1 MKKFNDLTAADFPGY
16 DAAKIEE
23 WMAAAK
29 EANKNYVVFM
39 GILLGLCVIVSFA
52 LGALVLPGLLL
63 LIAAPWFIFRK
74 SRRIEKRAE
83 THPRAV
89 MQARRGEPR
98 RSSEI
103 NPVKNAG
110 NAERE

>member
-74 SRRIEKRAE
+74 SRRIEKELKLTR
-83 THPRAV
+83 RAV
-89 MQARRGEPR
+89 MQARRGESVDP
-98 RSSEI
+98 
-103 NPVKNAG
+103 PK
-110 NAERE
+110 

>member
-29 EANKNYVVFM
+29 EANRNYLIFM
-39 GILLGLCVIVSFA
+39 SILLGLCVIVSFA

-63 LIAAPWFIFRK
+63 LIFAPWFIFRK
-74 SRRIEKRAE
+74 SRRIEKELKLTR
-83 THPRAV
+83 RAV
-89 MQARRGEPR
+89 MMARRGELA
-98 RSSEI
+98 
-103 NPVKNAG
+103 NPPK
-110 NAERE
+110 